1 MGKNKEQK
9 TQEKET
15 YRRISVRFSETEQK
29 DLFGSCELT
38 GHQLVN
44 AVRKALELP
53 EISKQT
59 DKSELLKELGLTSDA
74 TNKDVINA
82 LRKQRDEARG
92 KK

>member
-9 TQEKET
+9 TPEKEI
-15 YRRISVRFSETEQK
+15 YRRISVRFSDTEQK
-29 DLFGSCELT
+29 DLFGSAELT

-44 AVRKALELP
+44 AVRKALDLP

-59 DKSELLKELGLTSDA
+59 EKSALLKELDLTYEA
-74 TNKDVINA
+74 TQKDIINA